1 MLPGEPKVSV
11 AGRVAGV
18 YRGDMQGNEINDGAR
33 VVAEGRFLRFVVR
46 NGWEYVERRKVS
58 GIVVLVAATRHGS
71 LLLVTQPREPVGGAV
86 VELPAGLAGDEDG
99 LEDESLASAA
109 RRELLEETGFEAAG
123 VEPVLSG
130 PPSAGV
136 SNEVVTLYWAPDCVR
151 TARGGGVGNEK
162 IRVHA
167 IPLRRVEEWLARMQR
182 RGFQVDPKVL
192 AGLCVAR
199 QRLAPK
205 GTLT

>member
-1 MLPGEPKVSV
+1 
-11 AGRVAGV
+11 
-18 YRGDMQGNEINDGAR
+18 MQGNEGNGGAR

-58 GIVVLVAATRHGS
+58 GIVVLVAATHRGN
-71 LLLVTQPREPVGGAV
+71 LLLVTQPREPVGGPV

-99 LEDESLASAA
+99 LEGESLASAA
-109 RRELLEETGFEAAG
+109 RRELLEETGFEADR

-151 TARGGGVGNEK
+151 TARGGGVGAEK

-167 IPLRRVEEWLARMQR
+167 IPLRRAEEWLALMQR
-182 RGFQVDPKVL
+182 LGYQVDPKVL
-192 AGLCVAR
+192 AGLHVAAR
-199 QRLAPK
+199 RLAPK
-205 GTLT
+205 GLRP